1 LTIGD
6 LEEIAKGKSDEEK
19 AIRMLWRMLAKADS
33 QITLEKVKQ
42 LPLEAAIA
50 ILTRIAETVP
60 LVQTQPASKP
70 G

>member
-1 LTIGD
+1 
-6 LEEIAKGKSDEEK
+6 
-19 AIRMLWRMLAKADS
+19 MLWRMLAKADS